1 MVFRTSGKGSALLA
15 DRASDIVVSRMNGP
29 WISSSRNE
37 LRSLERF
44 SIPVPRAVPPPCSRS
59 WEFVQVLQCRARA
72 RASLSHSLCM
82 KHYKTLSRR
91 NNIAHRCANLL
102 GLRLRQS
109 GESPYSVPHGFCAK
123 LVLFDESNNKSR
135 ETSGTLSRAATRSL
149 FKYNSAQV
157 STKCAIC
164 GSIE

>member
-1 MVFRTSGKGSALLA
+1 MDHGFPVHETNPVSGTIFHPRTPRCTHPVPG
-15 DRASDIVVSRMNGP
+15 V
-29 WISSSRNE
+29 
-37 LRSLERF
+37 RSL
-44 SIPVPRAVPPPCSRS
+44 SKCCNAA
-59 WEFVQVLQCRARA
+59 RARA

-135 ETSGTLSRAATRSL
+135 ETSGTLSRAAAPSL

-164 GSIE
+164 GSSETERPG